1 MGKTLLGFLIVALVF
16 GGIFYYSVQKQG
28 RAYYETRKTESYNG
42 LVEKKE
48 IFKKGSYNEGYTIFL
63 ADQDSRTTDRNLY
76 KYLVVGDSINKA
88 ANNPTVEVYR
98 GGKHTSFTFLE
109 PVFLKKENFL
119 IEEKS
124 RR

>member
-1 MGKTLLGFLIVALVF
+1 MGKTLLGFLVVALVF
-16 GGIFYYSVQKQG
+16 GGIFYYSVQSQG
-28 RAYYETRKTESYNG
+28 SAYYESRKAESYNG
-42 LVEKKE
+42 IVEKKE

-88 ANNPTVEVYR
+88 VNNPAVEIYR
-98 GGKHTSFTFLE
+98 GSKLSTFTFLK

-119 IEEKS
+119 IEDKS
-124 RR
+124 Q